1 MPVYITRV
9 FCNDSKVNKKIELK
23 TTGKKKMPLYIY
35 IYLYIAIFFCSD
47 GKVNMKIELNTKEP

>member
-1 MPVYITRV
+1 MPVYITCV

-35 IYLYIAIFFCSD
+35 VYIVPFFCSD
-47 GKVNMKIELNTKEP
+47 GKVNMKIELNMKES